1 MVASV
6 VDRILEMLIEITI
19 NNKTVCQEMRQAGL
33 VSGLTDRGLLVMA
46 GHVVPLDAVSVE
58 IVEDGETGLGARQ
71 SYKGQARL
79 ELTSGCGGFSPA
91 ALLSGWGSPAPPV
104 WDQWRLSENLMV
116 LEAGLDQP
124 TTWLAWSTIPP
135 VQKNL

>member
-1 MVASV
+1 MVPSV
-6 VDRILEMLIEITI
+6 VDKILEMLIEITI

-71 SYKGQARL
+71 SYKEVQARP
-79 ELTSGCGGFSPA
+79 G
-91 ALLSGWGSPAPPV
+91 
-104 WDQWRLSENLMV
+104 
-116 LEAGLDQP
+116 
-124 TTWLAWSTIPP
+124 
-135 VQKNL
+135 